1 MDNYGNHDNYQ
12 DNRRDSGE
20 GEGERGI
27 GFFKGSG
34 GQQQQQQ
41 NQFQQQR
48 PNQYGPPQGPP
59 PSGPSQ
65 SHYSQNPYS
74 NNSPGPRPGSNMVG
88 GSQYGGNMPG
98 GGYSQEEI
106 EKSQRNER
114 YKDWG
119 AKAGM
124 AALGAAAIGAAA
136 YGIHEWR
143 EDKEEEKEEEKH
155 KEEEKRRREEEETKA
170 KLRREE
176 EERRR
181 REQQQHQGGGWNSPG
196 QGSGYGGGYQ
206 HQQQQQH
213 QPSPPRYGGDSGS
226 GGFQPP
232 VPMGCRPYTYDQNDV
247 RHANPA
253 RSSEN
258 SPTPRE
264 YPQLR
269 HVGSDNTIKMGSIIA
284 LKHNMTGR
292 FLHTDRSH
300 STHSGSNQQLV
311 FGFRWNPDENDWWQV
326 LPANHDVPVPGAIVT
341 YGTQIRLRHLQ
352 TGRHL
357 HSHYNF
363 RDPKCGQNE
372 ITAYGDQNLSDENDH
387 WLVERWG
394 TGNYGQTWDA
404 NDVIVL
410 RHYVSGMTL
419 HSHDI
424 MISEDVQSVTCFGPG
439 GEENDKWRVKFD

>member
-1 MDNYGNHDNYQ
+1 MSDYYNQ
-12 DNRRDSGE
+12 DNRYDSGE
-20 GEGERGI
+20 AEGDRGL
-27 GFFKGSG
+27 GSFFKGNNN
-34 GQQQQQQ
+34 QQQQ
-41 NQFQQQR
+41 QQQR
-48 PNQYGPPQGPP
+48 PNQYAPPQGPP
-59 PSGPSQ
+59 PGPSGPSQ
-65 SHYSQNPYS
+65 SHYGQNPYG
-74 NNSPGPRPGSNMVG
+74 NSPQGPRPGSNMVG

-106 EKSQRNER
+106 DKNQRNER

-119 AKAGM
+119 TKAGI

-143 EDKEEEKEEEKH
+143 EDKEEEKEEE
-155 KEEEKRRREEEETKA
+155 EKRKREEEETKA
-170 KLRREE
+170 RLRREE

-181 REQQQHQGGGWNSPG
+181 REQQQQQQHH
-196 QGSGYGGGYQ
+196 QGSGYGGGY
-206 HQQQQQH
+206 HQQQQQQHH
-213 QPSPPRYGGDSGS
+213 QPSPPRYGSDSG

-269 HVGSDNTIKMGSIIA
+269 HVGNDNTIKMGSIIA

-300 STHSGSNQQLV
+300 STQTGSNQQLV

-326 LPANHDVPVPGAIVT
+326 LPANHDVPVPGAIVS

-357 HSHYNF
+357 HSHYNY

-372 ITAYGDQNLSDENDH
+372 ITAYGDQTLSDENDH
-387 WLVERWG
+387 WVVERWG
-394 TGNYGQTWDA
+394 TGSYGQTWDA
-404 NDVIVL
+404 NDAIVL

-424 MISEDVQSVTCFGPG
+424 MFSEDVQSVTCFGPG
-439 GEENDKWRVKFD
+439 GEENDKWRVKFE

>member
-1 MDNYGNHDNYQ
+1 MHAH
-12 DNRRDSGE
+12 
-20 GEGERGI
+20 
-27 GFFKGSG
+27 
-34 GQQQQQQ
+34 QQQQQQ
-41 NQFQQQR
+41 HQFR

-65 SHYSQNPYS
+65 SHYGQNPYGNNS
-74 NNSPGPRPGSNMVG
+74 PGGGSPYSNSPGPRPGSNMVG

-98 GGYSQEEI
+98 GGYTQEEI
-106 EKSQRNER
+106 EKNQRNER
-114 YKDWG
+114 MKDWG
-119 AKAGM
+119 TKAGI

-143 EDKEEEKEEEKH
+143 EDKQEEE
-155 KEEEKRRREEEETKA
+155 EEEKRKEESKRREEEDRR
-170 KLRREE
+170 RREE

-181 REQQQHQGGGWNSPG
+181 REEQ
-196 QGSGYGGGYQ
+196 Q

-213 QPSPPRYGGDSGS
+213 HGGPGGWNSPGPGSNYGGSQQSHQQQQQPPHYGGSDSGS
-226 GGFQPP
+226 GFRPP
-232 VPMGCRPYTYDQNDV
+232 VPMGRPPYSFDQNDV
-247 RHANPA
+247 RNADPS

-269 HVGSDNTIKMGSIIA
+269 HTGSDNVIKMGSIVA

-300 STHSGSNQQLV
+300 NTQTGSNQQLV

-357 HSHYNF
+357 HSHYNY

-372 ITAYGDQNLSDENDH
+372 VTAYGDQSFSDENDH
-387 WLVERWG
+387 WVVERWG
-394 TGNYGQTWDA
+394 TGSYGQTWEA
-404 NDVIVL
+404 SDVVVF

-424 MISEDVQSVTCFGPG
+424 LISEDVQSVTCFGPG
-439 GEENDKWRVKFD
+439 SEENDKWRVKFD

>member
-1 MDNYGNHDNYQ
+1 MDNYSYNNN

-20 GEGERGI
+20 DEGDRGL
-27 GFFKGSG
+27 GSFFKGNS

-41 NQFQQQR
+41 QQHQFQQR

-59 PSGPSQ
+59 PGASHSQ
-65 SHYSQNPYS
+65 YGQSPYG
-74 NNSPGPRPGSNMVG
+74 NNAPGPRPGSNMVG

-106 EKSQRNER
+106 EKNQRNER

-119 AKAGM
+119 TKAGI

-136 YGIHEWR
+136 YGVHEWR
-143 EDKEEEKEEEKH
+143 ENKEEE
-155 KEEEKRRREEEETKA
+155 EEEKRKEQEEAKA
-170 KLRREE
+170 RLRREE

-181 REQQQHQGGGWNSPG
+181 REQQQQQHQGGGWNSPG
-196 QGSGYGGGYQ
+196 QGSGYGGG
-206 HQQQQQH
+206 HQQPHH
-213 QPSPPRYGGDSGS
+213 QPSPPRYGSDNG

-269 HVGSDNTIKMGSIIA
+269 HVGNDNTIKMGSIIA

-300 STHSGSNQQLV
+300 STQTGSNQQLV
-311 FGFRWNPDENDWWQV
+311 FGYRWNPDENDWWQV
-326 LPANHDVPVPGAIVT
+326 LPANHDVPVPGAIVA

-372 ITAYGDQNLSDENDH
+372 ITAYGDQTLSDENDH
-387 WLVERWG
+387 WVVERWG
-394 TGNYGQTWDA
+394 TGSYGQTWDA
-404 NDVIVL
+404 SNPIVL

-439 GEENDKWRVKFD
+439 NEENDKWYVKFE